1 MESPLK
7 GIKGVYFDAGGT
19 LLHPHPS
26 VGEIY
31 ALVLRR
37 WGVDLPAPMLQ
48 AAFRDSWTRLT
59 RTPKDFTSEETEKEW
74 WRNLVMMTL
83 GTQNRPGNFEGFF
96 EDLYV
101 SFSSAEYWRLHDGAL
116 DCIHALRLAGFKT
129 GIISN
134 WDHRLRS
141 ILAGTPLCGVMDDV
155 IISSEVG
162 CEKPD
167 LRIFMEGARRW
178 DFEPAELLYVGDS
191 VHHDIEPCR
200 KLGWSAVLIH
210 PHEQAPP
217 EVGVVGSFEEV
228 CRLLDVH
235 RDS

>member
-1 MESPLK
+1 MENPLK
-7 GIKGVYFDAGGT
+7 QIKGVYFDVGGT

-37 WGVDLPAPMLQ
+37 WGVDLPAEMLQ
-48 AAFRDSWTRLT
+48 AAFRGSWSHLT
-59 RTPKDFTSEETEKEW
+59 RTPKDFTNEETEKEW
-74 WRNLVMMTL
+74 WRKLVRMTL
-83 GTQNRPGNFEGFF
+83 EARESPKDFEGFF
-96 EDLYV
+96 DDLYV

-116 DCIHALRLAGFKT
+116 DCIHALRRAGLKT

-141 ILAGTPLCGVMDDV
+141 ILAGTPLCGVMDEV

-167 LRIFMEGARRW
+167 LRIFAEAARRW
-178 DFEPAELLYVGDS
+178 DFEPAELLYIGDS

-210 PHEQAPP
+210 PHEPVQA
-217 EVGVVGSFEEV
+217 GVSVVRNFEGV
-228 CRLLDVH
+228 CRLLGLH
-235 RDS
+235 AGE

>member
-1 MESPLK
+1 MIND
-7 GIKGVYFDAGGT
+7 IKGVYFDAGGT
-19 LLHPHPS
+19 LLYPHPS

-74 WRNLVMMTL
+74 WRKLVLMTL
-83 GTQNRPGNFEGFF
+83 ETRKRPEDFDRFF
-96 EDLYV
+96 EDLYL
-101 SFSSAEYWRLHDGAL
+101 SFSSAEYWRLHEGSL
-116 DCIHALRLAGFKT
+116 DCIHALRRSGLKT

-141 ILAGTPLCGVMDDV
+141 ILAGTPLCDVMDDV

-167 LRIFMEGARRW
+167 PRIFAEGARRW
-178 DFEPAELLYVGDS
+178 RFEPPELLYVGDS

-210 PHEQAPP
+210 PHESPP
-217 EVGVVGSFEEV
+217 RDVNVVSSFGEI
-228 CRLLDVH
+228 CRLLGVKTN
-235 RDS
+235 S